1 MPLAHSRVRAGDRS
15 DRRRWRDIP
24 LAISLMV
31 SLLFAG
37 WLAPAARADMSG
49 PAEVLDGDT
58 LEVGGQRIRLYGIDA
73 PDSRQTC
80 ERESRLWPCGARA
93 AQTLG
98 RLVDQRPVICYE
110 RDRDALGRVHAVC
123 YAAGREL
130 NAAMVQAGMA
140 LAYRDRPT
148 DYGPVERRAQTAG
161 RGLWSGAFVAPWDWS
176 DEAVADD

>member
-1 MPLAHSRVRAGDRS
+1 MARAFWRARAGVRS
-15 DRRRWRDIP
+15 DLCRWPEFP
-24 LAISLMV
+24 LAIALLV
-31 SLLFAG
+31 SLGLAG
-37 WLAPAARADMSG
+37 WLAPAALADMSG

-58 LEVGGQRIRLYGIDA
+58 LEVAGQQIRLYGIDA
-73 PDSRQTC
+73 PDNRQTC
-80 ERESRLWPCGARA
+80 ERRSRLWPCGARA
-93 AQTLG
+93 AQTLV
-98 RLVDQRPVICYE
+98 RLVDQRPVTCYE

-176 DEAVADD
+176 DEAGADD